1 MKRFILAVAICL
13 AIGSNTFAQSGD
25 PNAQAS
31 KEDIQR
37 YLDVM
42 HSHDTMQNMIAAM
55 AKPMQQM
62 IHDQFVKDQDK
73 LPPDFEA
80 RMNKMMDDQLKDVPV
95 DELMQA
101 MVPTYQKHFTK
112 GDIDA
117 LVTFYSTPTGQKL
130 LKDMPAIMGESMQ
143 VIMPIM
149 RKHMDAVNQR
159 MQQQVAE
166 MMKESVKKPAQA
178 APNN

>member
-1 MKRFILAVAICL
+1 MKRFLLAVAICL
-13 AIGSNTFAQSGD
+13 AIGSNAFAQSGD
-25 PNAQAS
+25 PSAQAS
-31 KEDIQR
+31 KEDIQK
-37 YLDVM
+37 YLDTM
-42 HSHDTMQNMIAAM
+42 HSHDSMQNMLAAM
-55 AKPMQQM
+55 AKPMHQM

-80 RMNKMMDDQLKDVPV
+80 RMNKMLDDQLKDLPI

-117 LVTFYSTPTGQKL
+117 LVAFYSTPTGQKL
-130 LKDMPAIMGESMQ
+130 LKEMPAIMAESMQ

-149 RKHMDAVNQR
+149 RKHMDAMNQR
-159 MQQQVAE
+159 MQQEVAQ
-166 MMKESVKKPAQA
+166 MLKNSQKKPAQSPPA
-178 APNN
+178 N